1 MKRKLPVVKNQ
12 KLEATIVD
20 LTYQG
25 MGVAKVEG
33 YSLFCDD
40 ALPGEKVKLHV
51 LKVGK
56 NFGYA
61 KVIER
66 LTTSPDRVT
75 GKGKAYSQTGIAPL
89 QHLAYPAQL
98 KFKQK
103 LVSDLLQKAHLA
115 DLAVEQT
122 LGMAEPYAYRNKAQV
137 PVREINGKL
146 TAGFFKRGSHN
157 FLPLTDFLIQ
167 DKRIDEVIQKV
178 LAILQKNQVTAYD
191 EATHSGI
198 LRHIMVR
205 RGHYSKEVM
214 VVLVTRTNKLPNKE
228 TIVNEIMAA
237 CPDVVSLQQNINSKQ
252 TNVILGDKTQVLA
265 GKEYITDQLNG
276 LKFEIS
282 ARSFYQVN
290 PTQTEK
296 LYQEAIKRAGLT
308 GNETV
313 IDAYCGIGTISLS
326 MAKHAKKVYGVE
338 IVEAAIADAKKNAA
352 LNNLDNLEFEVGNAE
367 DWMATWQEQGIKPD
381 VIMVD
386 PPRKGLTQS
395 LIESAAK
402 MQPQKIVYVSCN
414 PATLVRDLQSFMEL
428 GYDVTQPILPVDQFP
443 QTAHVETV
451 TVLERKKRE

>member
-1 MKRKLPVVKNQ
+1 M
-12 KLEATIVD
+12 
-20 LTYQG
+20 
-25 MGVAKVEG
+25 
-33 YSLFCDD
+33 
-40 ALPGEKVKLHV
+40 
-51 LKVGK
+51 
-56 NFGYA
+56 
-61 KVIER
+61 
-66 LTTSPDRVT
+66 
-75 GKGKAYSQTGIAPL
+75 
-89 QHLAYPAQL
+89 
-98 KFKQK
+98 
-103 LVSDLLQKAHLA
+103 
-115 DLAVEQT
+115 
-122 LGMAEPYAYRNKAQV
+122 
-137 PVREINGKL
+137 
-146 TAGFFKRGSHN
+146 
-157 FLPLTDFLIQ
+157 
-167 DKRIDEVIQKV
+167 IQKV

-214 VVLVTRTNKLPNKE
+214 VVLVTRTNKLLNKE
-228 TIVNEIMAA
+228 AIVNEIMAA

-282 ARSFYQVN
+282 AKSFYQVN

-308 GNETV
+308 GSETV

-395 LIESAAK
+395 LIESATK

>member
-1 MKRKLPVVKNQ
+1 M
-12 KLEATIVD
+12 
-20 LTYQG
+20 
-25 MGVAKVEG
+25 
-33 YSLFCDD
+33 
-40 ALPGEKVKLHV
+40 
-51 LKVGK
+51 
-56 NFGYA
+56 
-61 KVIER
+61 
-66 LTTSPDRVT
+66 
-75 GKGKAYSQTGIAPL
+75 
-89 QHLAYPAQL
+89 
-98 KFKQK
+98 
-103 LVSDLLQKAHLA
+103 
-115 DLAVEQT
+115 
-122 LGMAEPYAYRNKAQV
+122 
-137 PVREINGKL
+137 
-146 TAGFFKRGSHN
+146 
-157 FLPLTDFLIQ
+157 
-167 DKRIDEVIQKV
+167 
-178 LAILQKNQVTAYD
+178 TAYD

-228 TIVNEIMAA
+228 AIVNEIMAA

-326 MAKHAKKVYGVE
+326 MVKHAKKVYGVE

-402 MQPQKIVYVSCN
+402 MQPKKIVYVSCN

>member
-1 MKRKLPVVKNQ
+1 M
-12 KLEATIVD
+12 
-20 LTYQG
+20 
-25 MGVAKVEG
+25 
-33 YSLFCDD
+33 
-40 ALPGEKVKLHV
+40 
-51 LKVGK
+51 
-56 NFGYA
+56 
-61 KVIER
+61 
-66 LTTSPDRVT
+66 
-75 GKGKAYSQTGIAPL
+75 
-89 QHLAYPAQL
+89 
-98 KFKQK
+98 
-103 LVSDLLQKAHLA
+103 
-115 DLAVEQT
+115 
-122 LGMAEPYAYRNKAQV
+122 
-137 PVREINGKL
+137 
-146 TAGFFKRGSHN
+146 
-157 FLPLTDFLIQ
+157 
-167 DKRIDEVIQKV
+167 
-178 LAILQKNQVTAYD
+178 TAYD

-214 VVLVTRTNKLPNKE
+214 VVLVTRTNKLLNKE
-228 TIVNEIMAA
+228 AIVNEIMAA

-282 ARSFYQVN
+282 AKSFYQVN

-308 GNETV
+308 GSETV

-395 LIESAAK
+395 LIESATK
-402 MQPQKIVYVSCN
+402 MQPQK
-414 PATLVRDLQSFMEL
+414 SFMSAVIRQL
-428 GYDVTQPILPVDQFP
+428 
-443 QTAHVETV
+443 
-451 TVLERKKRE
+451 

>member
-66 LTTSPDRVT
+66 LTTSPERVT

-137 PVREINGKL
+137 PVRELDGKL

-214 VVLVTRTNKLPNKE
+214 VVLVTRTNKLLNKE
-228 TIVNEIMAA
+228 AIVNEIMAA

-276 LKFEIS
+276 HPEPKVGGPSIVS
-282 ARSFYQVN
+282 ALFPRS
-290 PTQTEK
+290 
-296 LYQEAIKRAGLT
+296 L
-308 GNETV
+308 
-313 IDAYCGIGTISLS
+313 
-326 MAKHAKKVYGVE
+326 
-338 IVEAAIADAKKNAA
+338 
-352 LNNLDNLEFEVGNAE
+352 
-367 DWMATWQEQGIKPD
+367 
-381 VIMVD
+381 
-386 PPRKGLTQS
+386 
-395 LIESAAK
+395 
-402 MQPQKIVYVSCN
+402 PQ
-414 PATLVRDLQSFMEL
+414 
-428 GYDVTQPILPVDQFP
+428 
-443 QTAHVETV
+443 
-451 TVLERKKRE
+451 

>member
-1 MKRKLPVVKNQ
+1 M
-12 KLEATIVD
+12 
-20 LTYQG
+20 
-25 MGVAKVEG
+25 
-33 YSLFCDD
+33 
-40 ALPGEKVKLHV
+40 
-51 LKVGK
+51 
-56 NFGYA
+56 
-61 KVIER
+61 
-66 LTTSPDRVT
+66 
-75 GKGKAYSQTGIAPL
+75 
-89 QHLAYPAQL
+89 
-98 KFKQK
+98 
-103 LVSDLLQKAHLA
+103 
-115 DLAVEQT
+115 
-122 LGMAEPYAYRNKAQV
+122 
-137 PVREINGKL
+137 
-146 TAGFFKRGSHN
+146 
-157 FLPLTDFLIQ
+157 PLTDFLIQ

-228 TIVNEIMAA
+228 AIVNEIMAA
-237 CPDVVSLQQNINSKQ
+237 CPDVASLQQNINSKQ

-282 ARSFYQVN
+282 AKSFYQVN

-308 GNETV
+308 GSETV

-326 MAKHAKKVYGVE
+326 IAKHAKKVYGVE
-338 IVEAAIADAKKNAA
+338 IIEAAIADAKKNAA

-402 MQPQKIVYVSCN
+402 MQPKKIVYVSCN

>member
-1 MKRKLPVVKNQ
+1 M
-12 KLEATIVD
+12 
-20 LTYQG
+20 
-25 MGVAKVEG
+25 
-33 YSLFCDD
+33 
-40 ALPGEKVKLHV
+40 
-51 LKVGK
+51 
-56 NFGYA
+56 
-61 KVIER
+61 
-66 LTTSPDRVT
+66 
-75 GKGKAYSQTGIAPL
+75 
-89 QHLAYPAQL
+89 
-98 KFKQK
+98 
-103 LVSDLLQKAHLA
+103 
-115 DLAVEQT
+115 
-122 LGMAEPYAYRNKAQV
+122 
-137 PVREINGKL
+137 
-146 TAGFFKRGSHN
+146 
-157 FLPLTDFLIQ
+157 
-167 DKRIDEVIQKV
+167 IQKV
-178 LAILQKNQVTAYD
+178 LVILQKNQVTAYD

-228 TIVNEIMAA
+228 AIVNEIMAA

-282 ARSFYQVN
+282 AKSFYQVN

-308 GNETV
+308 GSETV

-395 LIESAAK
+395 LIESATK
-402 MQPQKIVYVSCN
+402 MQPKKIVYVSCN

>member
-1 MKRKLPVVKNQ
+1 M
-12 KLEATIVD
+12 
-20 LTYQG
+20 
-25 MGVAKVEG
+25 
-33 YSLFCDD
+33 
-40 ALPGEKVKLHV
+40 
-51 LKVGK
+51 
-56 NFGYA
+56 
-61 KVIER
+61 
-66 LTTSPDRVT
+66 
-75 GKGKAYSQTGIAPL
+75 
-89 QHLAYPAQL
+89 
-98 KFKQK
+98 
-103 LVSDLLQKAHLA
+103 
-115 DLAVEQT
+115 
-122 LGMAEPYAYRNKAQV
+122 
-137 PVREINGKL
+137 
-146 TAGFFKRGSHN
+146 
-157 FLPLTDFLIQ
+157 
-167 DKRIDEVIQKV
+167 IQKV
-178 LAILQKNQVTAYD
+178 LAILQKYQVTAYD
-191 EATHSGI
+191 EVIHSGI

-228 TIVNEIMAA
+228 AIVTEIMAA

-252 TNVILGDKTQVLA
+252 TNVILGDKTRVLA
-265 GKEYITDQLNG
+265 GQEYITDQLNG

-282 ARSFYQVN
+282 AKSFYQVN

-395 LIESAAK
+395 LIESATK

-451 TVLERKKRE
+451 TVLERKK

>member
-1 MKRKLPVVKNQ
+1 MKRNLPVTKNQ
-12 KLEATIVD
+12 KLTATIMD

-25 MGVAKVEG
+25 MGVAKVDG

-40 ALPGEKVKLHV
+40 ALPGEKVVLHV
-51 LKVGK
+51 LKTGK

-61 KVIER
+61 KVVER
-66 LTTSPDRVT
+66 LTTSPERVT

-103 LVSDLLQKAHLA
+103 LVSDLLQKAHLDA
-115 DLAVEQT
+115 LDVALT
-122 LGMAEPYAYRNKAQV
+122 LGMQVPYAYRNKAQV
-137 PVREINGKL
+137 PVREINGELK
-146 TAGFFKRGSHN
+146 AGFFKRGSHN
-157 FLPLTDFLIQ
+157 FLPLDDFLIQ
-167 DKRIDEVIQKV
+167 DKRIDEVIQAV
-178 LAILQKNQVTAYD
+178 LQILQKYHITAYD
-191 EATHSGI
+191 EATHSGT

-205 RGHYSKEVM
+205 RGHYSNEVM
-214 VVLVTRTNKLPNKE
+214 VVLVTRTKKLPYKDE
-228 TIVNEIMAA
+228 IVAEIIAK

-252 TNVILGDKTQVLA
+252 TNVILGDETHVLA

-282 ARSFYQVN
+282 AKSFYQVN

-308 GNETV
+308 GKETV

-352 LNNLDNLEFEVGNAE
+352 LNGLDNLEFEVGNAE
-367 DWMATWQEQGIKPD
+367 DWMATWQEQGIRPD

-395 LIESAAK
+395 LIQSATK
-402 MQPQKIVYVSCN
+402 MRPKKIVYVSCN
-414 PATLVRDLQSFMEL
+414 PATLVRDLQSFMES
-428 GYDVTQPILPVDQFP
+428 GYTVRQPILPVDQFP
-443 QTAHVETV
+443 QTAHVESV
-451 TVLERKKRE
+451 VVMQRV

>member
-1 MKRKLPVVKNQ
+1 M
-12 KLEATIVD
+12 
-20 LTYQG
+20 
-25 MGVAKVEG
+25 
-33 YSLFCDD
+33 
-40 ALPGEKVKLHV
+40 
-51 LKVGK
+51 
-56 NFGYA
+56 
-61 KVIER
+61 
-66 LTTSPDRVT
+66 
-75 GKGKAYSQTGIAPL
+75 
-89 QHLAYPAQL
+89 
-98 KFKQK
+98 
-103 LVSDLLQKAHLA
+103 
-115 DLAVEQT
+115 
-122 LGMAEPYAYRNKAQV
+122 
-137 PVREINGKL
+137 
-146 TAGFFKRGSHN
+146 
-157 FLPLTDFLIQ
+157 
-167 DKRIDEVIQKV
+167 IQKV

-191 EATHSGI
+191 EVTHSGI

-214 VVLVTRTNKLPNKE
+214 VVLVTRTNKLLNKE
-228 TIVNEIMAA
+228 AIVNEIMAA

-282 ARSFYQVN
+282 AKSFYQVN

-308 GNETV
+308 GSETV

-395 LIESAAK
+395 LIESATK

>member
-66 LTTSPDRVT
+66 LTTSPERVT

-137 PVREINGKL
+137 PVRELDGKL

-214 VVLVTRTNKLPNKE
+214 VVLVTRTNKLLNKE
-228 TIVNEIMAA
+228 AIVNEIMAA

-265 GKEYITDQLNG
+265 GNRISHING
-276 LKFEIS
+276 DEKIIQFLME
-282 ARSFYQVN
+282 RVGVN
-290 PTQTEK
+290 IP
-296 LYQEAIKRAGLT
+296 
-308 GNETV
+308 
-313 IDAYCGIGTISLS
+313 
-326 MAKHAKKVYGVE
+326 
-338 IVEAAIADAKKNAA
+338 AA
-352 LNNLDNLEFEVGNAE
+352 LHGDCVAFGRHSGGAPNRGICKTARRGYKHVDRLDCL
-367 DWMATWQEQGIKPD
+367 ATFHFKCE
-381 VIMVD
+381 
-386 PPRKGLTQS
+386 R
-395 LIESAAK
+395 IE
-402 MQPQKIVYVSCN
+402 
-414 PATLVRDLQSFMEL
+414 
-428 GYDVTQPILPVDQFP
+428 G
-443 QTAHVETV
+443 
-451 TVLERKKRE
+451 

>member
-1 MKRKLPVVKNQ
+1 MKRNLPVTKNQ
-12 KLEATIVD
+12 KLTATIMD

-25 MGVAKVEG
+25 MGVAKVDG

-40 ALPGEKVKLHV
+40 ALPGEEVVLHV
-51 LKVGK
+51 LKTGK

-61 KVIER
+61 KVVER
-66 LTTSPDRVT
+66 LTTSPERVT

-103 LVSDLLQKAHLA
+103 LVSDLLQKAHLDA
-115 DLAVEQT
+115 LDVAPT
-122 LGMAEPYAYRNKAQV
+122 LGMQVPYAYRNKAQV
-137 PVREINGKL
+137 PVREINGELK
-146 TAGFFKRGSHN
+146 AGFFKRGSHN
-157 FLPLTDFLIQ
+157 FLPLDDFLIQ
-167 DKRIDEVIQKV
+167 DKRIDEVIQAV
-178 LAILQKNQVTAYD
+178 LQILQKYHITAYD
-191 EATHSGI
+191 EATHSGT

-205 RGHYSKEVM
+205 RGHYSNEVM
-214 VVLVTRTNKLPNKE
+214 VVLVTRTKKLPHKDE
-228 TIVNEIMAA
+228 IVAEIIAK

-252 TNVILGDKTQVLA
+252 TNVILGDETHVLA

-282 ARSFYQVN
+282 AKSFYQVN

-308 GNETV
+308 GKETV

-367 DWMATWQEQGIKPD
+367 EWMATWQEQGIKPD

-395 LIESAAK
+395 LIESATK
-402 MQPQKIVYVSCN
+402 MQPTKIVYVSCN
-414 PATLVRDLQSFMEL
+414 PATLVRDLQSFMDL
-428 GYDVTQPILPVDQFP
+428 GYKVTQPILPVDQFP

-451 TVLERKKRE
+451 TVLERSEK

>member
-1 MKRKLPVVKNQ
+1 M
-12 KLEATIVD
+12 
-20 LTYQG
+20 
-25 MGVAKVEG
+25 
-33 YSLFCDD
+33 
-40 ALPGEKVKLHV
+40 
-51 LKVGK
+51 
-56 NFGYA
+56 
-61 KVIER
+61 
-66 LTTSPDRVT
+66 
-75 GKGKAYSQTGIAPL
+75 
-89 QHLAYPAQL
+89 

-137 PVREINGKL
+137 PVRELDGKL

-214 VVLVTRTNKLPNKE
+214 VVLVTRTNKLLNKE
-228 TIVNEIMAA
+228 AIVNEIMAA

-282 ARSFYQVN
+282 AKSFYQVN

-308 GNETV
+308 GSETV

-395 LIESAAK
+395 LIESATK